1 MADARRRRNVCILGA
16 TSAMAEHTARR
27 LAAKGDALA
36 LVARDRA
43 RLEAMAGDLRTRGAT
58 VVTLAVPDLSTLERP
73 DDLLGEAEAALGAL
87 DTILVFH
94 GYLGDQA
101 RAETDLGELRRIWAV
116 NATSAVELLVAGAA
130 RLKTSSHP
138 RPVLL
143 VVGSVAGDRGRMS
156 NYVYGAAKAAVAA
169 TVQGLAQSFAQQGS
183 RARAIVVKPGLT
195 DTPMTVDLP
204 KGGPLW
210 SSADQVAAVIVAA
223 LERGGPVVYAPW
235 FWRWIMLIIRLLPQ
249 AVINRTRI

>member
-1 MADARRRRNVCILGA
+1 MADARARRNVCILGA

-27 LAAKGDALA
+27 LAARGDALA
-36 LVARDRA
+36 LVARDPA
-43 RLEAMAGDLRTRGAT
+43 RLEAMAADLRTRGAT
-58 VVTLAVPDLSTLERP
+58 VSTIAVPDLGQLERP
-73 DDLLGEAEAALGAL
+73 DELLDRAEAMLGAL
-87 DTILVFH
+87 DTILIFH
-94 GYLGDQA
+94 GYLGDQR

-130 RLKTSSHP
+130 RLKRSNHP

-169 TVQGLAQSFAQQGS
+169 TIQGLAQQFAQEGS
-183 RARAIVVKPGLT
+183 RAQAIVVKPGLT
-195 DTPMTVDLP
+195 DTPMTAGLP

-210 SSADQVAAVIVAA
+210 SSADQVAAVVVQT

-249 AVINRTRI
+249 TLINRTKI

>member
-1 MADARRRRNVCILGA
+1 MADARARRNVCILGA

-27 LAAKGDALA
+27 LAARGDALA
-36 LVARDRA
+36 LVARDPA
-43 RLEAMAGDLRTRGAT
+43 RLEAMAADLRSRGA
-58 VVTLAVPDLSTLERP
+58 VVSTFAVPDLSQLERP
-73 DDLLGEAEAALGAL
+73 DDLLGQAETALGGL
-87 DTILVFH
+87 DTVLIFH
-94 GYLGDQA
+94 GYLGDPA

-130 RLKTSSHP
+130 RLKASNHP

-169 TVQGLAQSFAQQGS
+169 TIQGLAQQFAQEGS
-183 RARAIVVKPGLT
+183 RAKAIVVKPGLT
-195 DTPMTVDLP
+195 DTPMTADLP

-210 SSADQVAAVIVAA
+210 SSADKVAAVIVQA
-223 LERGGPVVYAPW
+223 LERGGPVVYAPG
-235 FWRWIMLIIRLLPQ
+235 FWRWIMLIIRLMPQ
-249 AVINRTRI
+249 AVINKTRI